1 MVARLSYAS
10 RPATITELLS
20 TGDRPLLSFELF
32 PPKDDDQARVLWDTV
47 RRIEALGPDFVSV
60 TYGASG
66 STRDRTIDVTRA
78 IAENTTLRT
87 MAHLTC
93 ASQTRDRLRRV
104 VGAYADAGIRHIL
117 TIRGDMPGGP
127 TQPWVRDP
135 EGLANATE
143 LVELVSELGDFCIG
157 VAAFPDLH
165 PERRDAELD
174 ARILV
179 EKQRAGAGFAISQL
193 FFTAERYFELVDRVR
208 SLGSDLPIIP
218 GIMPVTRLSQIQ
230 RFAELSGSGSA
241 PLRGGPAERCRRR
254 SDRGPPGRRGA
265 GHRAQP
271 AAAGR
276 RRTRPAL
283 HHHEPLDGDPG
294 DPGRRGVPR
303 PRALIRGGRP
313 QARFLR
319 QAGSGPRSRV
329 ISRWVGRVSAT

>member
-1 MVARLSYAS
+1 MVGRLSCAS
-10 RPATITELLS
+10 RPATVTELLDA
-20 TGDRPLLSFELF
+20 GDRPLVSFELF
-32 PPKDDDQARVLWDTV
+32 PPKDDDQGRVLWDTV
-47 RRIEALGPDFVSV
+47 RRLEALGPDFVSV

-93 ASQTRDRLRRV
+93 ASQSRERLRRV
-104 VGAYADAGIRHIL
+104 VGSYADAGIRHIL

-127 TQPWVRDP
+127 TQPWVRHP

-143 LVELVSELGDFCIG
+143 LVELVSDLGDFCIG

-165 PERRDAELD
+165 PERQDAELD

-218 GIMPVTRLSQIQ
+218 GIMPVTRLNQIQ
-230 RFAELSGSGSA
+230 RFAELSGADLPGFVV
-241 PLRGGPAERCRRR
+241 
-254 SDRGPPGRRGA
+254 DRLNAA
-265 GHRAQP
+265 GDDP
-271 AAAGR
+271 AAVRRVGVELATELSRQLLEGGAPGLHFITMNRSTATLEILAGVES
-276 RRTRPAL
+276 L
-283 HHHEPLDGDPG
+283 
-294 DPGRRGVPR
+294 
-303 PRALIRGGRP
+303 
-313 QARFLR
+313 ARVR
-319 QAGSGPRSRV
+319 
-329 ISRWVGRVSAT
+329 

>member
-1 MVARLSYAS
+1 MVGRLSYAS
-10 RPATITELLS
+10 RPATVTELLAA
-20 TGDRPLLSFELF
+20 GDRPLVSFELF

-47 RRIEALGPDFVSV
+47 RRLEALGPDFVSV

-93 ASQTRDRLRRV
+93 ASQSRDRLRRV
-104 VGAYADAGIRHIL
+104 VGSYADAGIRHIL

-127 TQPWVRDP
+127 TQPWVRHP

-143 LVELVSELGDFCIG
+143 LVELVNDLGDFCIG

-165 PERRDAELD
+165 PERQDAELD

-193 FFTAERYFELVDRVR
+193 FFTAQRYFELVDRVR

-218 GIMPVTRLSQIQ
+218 GIMPVTRLNQIQ
-230 RFAELSGSGSA
+230 RFAELSGA
-241 PLRGGPAERCRRR
+241 DLPRFVV
-254 SDRGPPGRRGA
+254 DRLNAA
-265 GHRAQP
+265 GDDP
-271 AAAGR
+271 AAVRRVGVELATELSRQLLEGGAPGLHFITMNRSTATLEILAGVESL
-276 RRTRPAL
+276 A
-283 HHHEPLDGDPG
+283 
-294 DPGRRGVPR
+294 
-303 PRALIRGGRP
+303 RAR
-313 QARFLR
+313 
-319 QAGSGPRSRV
+319 
-329 ISRWVGRVSAT
+329 